1 MLNIYY
7 KGCWNR
13 GKIEWKGAQ
22 IVNNNADGDDP
33 IVGIC
38 WASVLIWDDGQWII
52 HMIISN

>member
-52 HMIISN
+52 HMIIAN